1 LRAVKHQVTG
11 LTGPDHRA
19 RRPMVRLGA
28 VAGAVAAIAVVAIG
42 AASLF
47 RGHAG
52 LLRGPATDPAA
63 RQSAQQITVQR
74 PPPTIGLSA
83 QQIAGLL
90 HQRPDYGPLSDPWR
104 RASCLNGLGYPSAA
118 PVLGAQPVQID
129 DRPAVLLV
137 LAADDPRSVVALVVP
152 SDCSSVHTG
161 LIADTQI
168 ARP

>member
-1 LRAVKHQVTG
+1 LPAVNHHVTG
-11 LTGPDHRA
+11 LTGADHRA
-19 RRPMVRLGA
+19 RHPMVRLGA
-28 VAGAVAAIAVVAIG
+28 VAGAAAAIAVIAIG
-42 AASLF
+42 AASL
-47 RGHAG
+47 
-52 LLRGPATDPAA
+52 LRGQAGRVSGSATDPAA
-63 RQSAQQITVQR
+63 SQRAQQITVQR

-90 HQRPDYGPLSDPWR
+90 RQRPDYGPLSDPWR

-118 PVLGAQPVQID
+118 QILGAQAVQVD

-137 LAADDPRSVVALVVP
+137 LAADDPGRLVALVVP
-152 SDCSSVHTG
+152 PDCSSVHTG